1 MTKRIV
7 APIISLL
14 VLFVSC
20 RDIDTYRKM
29 QYVEQL
35 LETDALAAD
44 SILGSIQLSD
54 NKRNRAYYAVLK
66 TQAEYKNY
74 VVAQDDSLI
83 LSAVRY
89 YDNRYGRKKNYHAA
103 MAWYSLGC
111 VYTDMGNDV
120 EAINAYLTAKAL
132 FPDTL
137 VRYYALAEQNLGQHY
152 LDQMMF
158 DLSLSNLRGSLK
170 NSLRLHD
177 NVLTSNVRY
186 LIALNALHQADYAV
200 ADSLFTIIL
209 KDPLSS
215 SIRNRQCYMSLAKIY
230 LNGYQDYPNAMR
242 YIDRYLYELK
252 DSFEIGVGYSVKA
265 DIYFET
271 QEYDSSY
278 LYYNKSME
286 CQYELY
292 TVCDNC
298 GKLAVLSIIKG
309 NPDEA
314 LEYMELHD
322 ELIDS
327 IYEMRKE
334 VAIEDV
340 IRNHEI
346 MLKDSETRFKNKRLL
361 IISMS
366 LLALFIMAYL
376 LYRSVLRINF
386 ARNEIKQRD
395 QIRKKNIEVMKAH
408 MLDSPYN
415 DIGLS
420 RESIMTLYRERLN
433 TSKDSFRSTSEY
445 SCLSLK
451 MLNNNYLFDTEER
464 TAIINKISELFID
477 IILDMNIEIENPSRE
492 DIIIC
497 ILSCM
502 NFNIRFI
509 SSFINISESGVRK
522 RKLRLV
528 EKSRK
533 DFIELFIKI

>member
-14 VLFVSC
+14 LLFVSC
-20 RDIDTYRKM
+20 RDNDTYRNL

-35 LETDALAAD
+35 LETDAVAAD
-44 SILGSIQLSD
+44 SILCSIQPSD
-54 NKRNRAYYAVLK
+54 NERDRAYYAILK
-66 TQAEYKNY
+66 TQADYKNY

-89 YDNRYGRKKNYHAA
+89 YDNRYGSIKDYNAA

-111 VYTDMGNDV
+111 VYSDMGNDV
-120 EAINAYLTAKAL
+120 EAINAYLMSKKL

-158 DLSLSNLRGSLK
+158 NLSLSNLNGALK

-186 LIALNALHQADYAV
+186 LIALNALHQADYSV
-200 ADSLFTIIL
+200 ADSLFSIIL

-230 LNGYQDYPNAMR
+230 LHGYQDYPKAMK

-252 DSFEIGVGYSVKA
+252 DSFEVGVGYSVKA
-265 DIYFET
+265 DIYFEE
-271 QEYDSSY
+271 QEYDSAY

-298 GKLAVLSIIKG
+298 GKLAVLSVIKG
-309 NPDEA
+309 NSDEA
-314 LEYMELHD
+314 LEYMQIHD

-334 VAIEDV
+334 VAIEEV
-340 IRNHEI
+340 IRNHDI
-346 MLKDSETRFKNKRLL
+346 MLRDNETRYKNKRLI
-361 IISMS
+361 IIS
-366 LLALFIMAYL
+366 LALLIFFIMTYL
-376 LYRSVLRINF
+376 LYRSDRRILIV
-386 ARNEIKQRD
+386 RKEIKQRD
-395 QIRKKNIEVMKAH
+395 QIRNNNIEVMKAH
-408 MLDSPYN
+408 LLDTSYN
-415 DIGLS
+415 DQGLS
-420 RESIMTLYRERLN
+420 RESIMKLYKERLDTCIETFRA
-433 TSKDSFRSTSEY
+433 TSAY
-445 SCLSLK
+445 SCLSSK
-451 MLNNNYLFDTEER
+451 IMNNNFSFSTEER
-464 TAIINKISELFID
+464 TFIIDKMSEMFID
-477 IILDMNIEIENPSRE
+477 IILDMNIEIENLSRE
-492 DIIIC
+492 DIVIC
-497 ILSCM
+497 ILSGM
-502 NFNIRFI
+502 KFNNRFI

-522 RKLRLV
+522 RKLRLI

-533 DFIELFIKI
+533 DFIELFI

>member
-7 APIISLL
+7 APLLSLL

-20 RDIDTYRKM
+20 REIDTYRNL

-35 LETDALAAD
+35 LETDAVAAD
-44 SILGSIQLSD
+44 SILGSIQLSG
-54 NKRNRAYYAVLK
+54 NERNRAYYAVLK
-66 TQAEYKNY
+66 TQADYKNY

-89 YDNRYGRKKNYHAA
+89 YDNHYGDKKNYHAA
-103 MAWYSLGC
+103 MAWYTLGC

-120 EAINAYLTAKAL
+120 EAINAYLTAKKL

-137 VRYYALAEQNLGQHY
+137 VRYYALTEQNLGQHY

-158 DLSLSNLRGSLK
+158 DLSLSNLKGSLK

-186 LIALNALHQADYAV
+186 LIALNALHQADYVV

-215 SIRNRQCYMSLAKIY
+215 SIRNRQCYMSMAKIY
-230 LNGYQDYPNAMR
+230 LNGYQDYPKAMK

-265 DIYFET
+265 DIFFEE
-271 QEYDSSY
+271 QEYDSAY
-278 LYYNKSME
+278 LYYKKSME

-298 GKLAVLSIIKG
+298 GKLAVLSVFKG
-309 NPDEA
+309 KPDEA
-314 LEYMELHD
+314 LEYMQLHD

-327 IYEMRKE
+327 IYEMRRE

-340 IRNHEI
+340 IRNHDI
-346 MLKDSETRFKNKRLL
+346 MLRDSEARYKNKRLI
-361 IISMS
+361 IISLS
-366 LLALFIMAYL
+366 LLVLFIMAYL
-376 LYRSVLRINF
+376 LYSSDRRIF
-386 ARNEIKQRD
+386 IALNEIKQRD
-395 QIRKKNIEVMKAH
+395 QIRHNNIEVMKAH
-408 MLDSPYN
+408 MLDTPYN
-415 DIGLS
+415 DQGLS
-420 RESIMTLYRERLN
+420 RESIVTLYKERLN
-433 TSKDSFRSTSEY
+433 ACKEAFRTTTAY
-445 SCLSLK
+445 SCLSSK
-451 MLNNNYLFDTEER
+451 FLNNSYSFNTDER
-464 TAIINKISELFID
+464 TAIINRISELFID
-477 IILDMNIEIENPSRE
+477 IILDMNIEIENLSRE

-497 ILSCM
+497 ILSSM
-502 NFNIRFI
+502 NYNNKFI
-509 SSFINISESGVRK
+509 SSFINITESGVRK
-522 RKLRLV
+522 RKLRLI

-533 DFIELFIKI
+533 DFIELFF